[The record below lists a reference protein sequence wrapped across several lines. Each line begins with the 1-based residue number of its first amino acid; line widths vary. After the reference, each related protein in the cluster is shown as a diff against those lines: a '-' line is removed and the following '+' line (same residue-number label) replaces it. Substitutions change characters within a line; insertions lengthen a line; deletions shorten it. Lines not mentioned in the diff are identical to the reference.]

1 MTRDEI
7 TSQARAG
14 GGMFAVI
21 PAVVMRDSELSMSAR
36 MLYGIITW
44 RCNENA
50 CCWPTNR
57 TLGEELGLSAKRVS
71 ALLSLL
77 EARGHIEMETLYDE
91 AGQVLRRNIY
101 PIMRSSRSIEAQQGR
116 GIHKYEDTP
125 TQNQGYPL
133 PEPGDTPTQSQ
144 GDPLPK
150 NEAELYKEKEETK
163 RETEID
169 PPKAPQGGLPAPKPT
184 RRRRA
189 AKSVPEWKP
198 ERFERFW
205 KFYPLHTDR
214 VSAVREWDRLKPSD
228 ELINQI
234 ARALLWQTKV
244 PDWPAP
250 YACRYLKNQRWTDE
264 PPKGKGQETGRPA
277 ARQLTGWHIEVID
290 GEEVMVPDGNQ

>member
-77 EARGHIEMETLYDE
+77 EARGHIEMETLHDE

-101 PIMRSSRSIEAQQGR
+101 PIMRSSRSIEAQQGG

-125 TQNQGYPL
+125 PQNQGYPL
-133 PEPGDTPTQSQ
+133 PEPEDTPPQSR

-150 NEAELYKEKEETK
+150 NEAELYKEKEEIKKETK
-163 RETEID
+163 RD
-169 PPKAPQGGLPAPKPT
+169 PPKAPQGGPPDPKPT

-205 KFYPLHTDR
+205 QFYPLHTDR

-228 ELINQI
+228 ELIDQI

-250 YACRYLKNQRWTDE
+250 YACRYLRNQRWTDE
-264 PPKGKGQETGRPA
+264 PPKVKGQEPSRPA

-290 GEEVMVPDGNQ
+290 GEEVMVPDGKQ

>member
-77 EARGHIEMETLYDE
+77 EARGHIEMETLCDE
-91 AGQVLRRNIY
+91 SGQVLRRNIY
-101 PIMRSSRSIEAQQGR
+101 PIMRSSRSVEGRQGG
-116 GIHKYEDTP
+116 GIPKYEDTP
-125 TQNQGYPL
+125 PQNQGYPL
-133 PEPGDTPTQSQ
+133 PEPGDTPPQSQ

-163 RETEID
+163 RETEIEID
-169 PPKAPQGGLPAPKPT
+169 PPKAPQGGPPAPKPT

-198 ERFERFW
+198 ERFEGFW
-205 KFYPLHTDR
+205 NFYPRHEDR
-214 VSAVREWDRLKPSD
+214 VGAVAEWDKLAPD
-228 ELINQI
+228 DALIAVM
-234 ARALLWQTKV
+234 ARALETQMASG
-244 PDWPAP
+244 DWRKGIGIP
-250 YACRYLKNQRWTDE
+250 YACRWLRRRRWEDV
-264 PPKGKGQETGRPA
+264 PFQAPGQATGRA
-277 ARQLTGWHIEVID
+277 CTGSGRVVEC
-290 GEEVMVPDGNQ
+290 EEVRPW

>member
-77 EARGHIEMETLYDE
+77 EARGHIEMEMLHDE

-101 PIMRSSRSIEAQQGR
+101 PIMRSSRSIEAQQGG

-125 TQNQGYPL
+125 PQNQGYPL
-133 PEPGDTPTQSQ
+133 PEPEDTPPQSR

-150 NEAELYKEKEETK
+150 NEAELYKEKEEIKKETK
-163 RETEID
+163 RD
-169 PPKAPQGGLPAPKPT
+169 PPKAPQGGPPDPKPT

-198 ERFERFW
+198 ERFEEFW
-205 KFYPLHTDR
+205 RYYPRHEDR
-214 VSAVREWDRLKPSD
+214 VGAVAEWDKLAPD
-228 ELINQI
+228 DALIAVM
-234 ARALLWQTKV
+234 ARALEAQMASEDWQKGIGI
-244 PDWPAP
+244 P
-250 YACRYLKNQRWTDE
+250 YACRWLRRRRWEDV
-264 PPKGKGQETGRPA
+264 PFQAPGRA
-277 ARQLTGWHIEVID
+277 CAGSGRVVES
-290 GEEVMVPDGNQ
+290 EEVRPW